1 MQLKMKRG
9 ISHNTHP
16 GELLRTEIIEPNNLT
31 IKAAAVMLGVTRP
44 TLSNIVNEK
53 AAISPM
59 MAIRLAKVFG
69 GSAELWVRMQAS
81 HDLRE
86 AETKANQL
94 QLRPY
99 NYKEA
104 I

>member
-1 MQLKMKRG
+1 MKRG
-9 ISHNTHP
+9 ITHNTHP
-16 GELLRTEIIEPNNLT
+16 GELLRAEIIESNNLT
-31 IKAAAVMLGVTRP
+31 ITEVAAMLGVTRP
-44 TLSNIVNEK
+44 ALSNVVNEK

-59 MAIRLAKVFG
+59 MALRIAKVFG

-86 AETKANQL
+86 AEMKADQL
-94 QLRPY
+94 QLKPY

-104 I
+104 V